1 VRQNS
6 WALGENAKMIDA
18 LAIVDPAAKLGSDVS
33 VGPWS
38 IIGPEVEIGP
48 GTIIG
53 SHVVLKGPT
62 RLGAYN
68 KIYSFS
74 SVGDDPQDKKYQ
86 GEKTYLEIGDH
97 NVIREYCTINR
108 GTAQDK
114 SLTKIGHHNLFMVG
128 SHIAHDC
135 VIGDHAIFVNN
146 VALAGHVTIGN
157 YAILG
162 AYSAVHQFC
171 HIGDHSFIAASS
183 MVRQNVLPYILV
195 EGGHEARACGLNKE
209 GLRRSGFTDEAISIL
224 HRAYKLIF
232 RKNLTVEQALEEL
245 KLLELNS
252 PEVKLMAAALKN
264 SERGIIR

>member
-1 VRQNS
+1 
-6 WALGENAKMIDA
+6 MIDA
-18 LAIVDPAAKLGSDVS
+18 LAKVDPAAKLSSGVC

-62 RLGAYN
+62 RIGARN

-108 GTAQDK
+108 GTTQDK
-114 SLTKIGHHNLFMVG
+114 SLTKIGNHNLFMVG

-135 VIGDHAIFVNN
+135 DIGDNVILVNN
-146 VALAGHVTIGN
+146 VALAGHVIVGN

-171 HIGDHSFIAASS
+171 NIGAHSFIAASS

-209 GLRRSGFTDEAISIL
+209 GLRRNGFTDEAISL
-224 HRAYKLIF
+224 LRNAYKLIF
-232 RKNLTVEQALEEL
+232 RKNLTVEQALEKL
-245 KLLELNS
+245 KPLELSS
-252 PEVKLMAAALKN
+252 PQVRLMATALKN

>member
-1 VRQNS
+1 M
-6 WALGENAKMIDA
+6 AGIDTKS
-18 LAIVDPAAKLGSDVS
+18 IIDPSAKLSADVQI
-33 VGPWS
+33 GPWS
-38 IIGPEVEIGP
+38 TIGPEVEIGP
-48 GTIIG
+48 GTVIG

-62 RLGAYN
+62 RIGAHN

-74 SVGDDPQDKKYQ
+74 SIGDDPQDKKYQ
-86 GEKTYLEIGDH
+86 GERTYLEIGDH

-108 GTAQDK
+108 GTVQDK
-114 SLTKIGHHNLFMVG
+114 GITKIGHYNLLMVG
-128 SHIAHDC
+128 THIAHDC
-135 VIGDHAIFVNN
+135 IIGDNVILVNN

-171 HIGDHSFIAASS
+171 HVGAHSFIAASS

-209 GLRRSGFTDEAISIL
+209 GLRRNGFTDKAISAL
-224 HRAYKLIF
+224 RNAYKVIF

-245 KLLELNS
+245 KSLELTS
-252 PEVKLMAAALKN
+252 PQVKLMVTALKN

>member
-1 VRQNS
+1 
-6 WALGENAKMIDA
+6 MIHA
-18 LAIVDPAAKLGSDVS
+18 LAIVDPAAKLSSDVT

-38 IIGPEVEIGP
+38 IIGPEVEIGS
-48 GTIIG
+48 GTVIG

-62 RLGAYN
+62 RLGTYN
-68 KIYSFS
+68 KIYAFS
-74 SVGDDPQDKKYQ
+74 SIGDDPQDKKYQ
-86 GEKTYLEIGDH
+86 GEETYLEIGNY

-114 SLTKIGHHNLFMVG
+114 SLTKIGNHNLFMVG
-128 SHIAHDC
+128 SHVAHDC
-135 VIGDHAIFVNN
+135 VVGDHAIFVNN

-195 EGGHEARACGLNKE
+195 EGGREARACGLNKE
-209 GLRRSGFTDEAISIL
+209 GLRRNGFSDEAISYL
-224 HRAYKLIF
+224 RCAYKLIF

-245 KLLELNS
+245 KPLALDS
-252 PEVKLMAAALKN
+252 PQVSLMAAALKN

>member
-1 VRQNS
+1 
-6 WALGENAKMIDA
+6 MIDA
-18 LAIVDPAAKLGSDVS
+18 LAIVDSAACLSSDVS
-33 VGPWS
+33 IGPWS
-38 IIGPEVEIGP
+38 IIGPQVEIGP

-62 RLGAYN
+62 RIGSHN

-114 SLTKIGHHNLFMVG
+114 SLTKIGNHNLFMVG

-135 VIGDHAIFVNN
+135 VIGDNVILVNN

-157 YAILG
+157 HAILG

-171 HIGDHSFIAASS
+171 YIGAHSFIAASS

-195 EGGHEARACGLNKE
+195 EGGHEARVCGLNKE
-209 GLRRSGFTDEAISIL
+209 GLRRSGFTEEALGSL
-224 HRAYKLIF
+224 RSAYKLIF

-245 KLLELNS
+245 KPLELNS
-252 PEVKLMAAALKN
+252 PQVRLMAAALKN